1 MISPRQTI
9 LVIEDDQN
17 DVIFLQQLL
26 KSTNLTKPLQVVTT
40 GECALEYLK
49 GEGKYRNR
57 KLFPLPALVFLD
69 LKLPGMSGFEVLTWI
84 RQQPRLQKLMVTVLT
99 GSPLTIDIYR
109 AYELGANA
117 YLVKP
122 LKLHSLDEMIKTLEL
137 RWLSIHR
144 KHKLGTRS
152 STSRPLAGV
161 LPAFEHP
168 SKVRRAER

>member
-1 MISPRQTI
+1 
-9 LVIEDDQN
+9 
-17 DVIFLQQLL
+17 
-26 KSTNLTKPLQVVTT
+26 
-40 GECALEYLK
+40 
-49 GEGKYRNR
+49 
-57 KLFPLPALVFLD
+57 
-69 LKLPGMSGFEVLTWI
+69 LTWI

-144 KHKLGTRS
+144 KHKLGTRAS

-168 SKVRRAER
+168 SSSRPTEQ